1 MNMSFK
7 LALADLVLA
16 RSEARALQIDFK
28 VLTQL
33 ARAEEGERWAV
44 SRRALRA
51 ANEVMNAFRRSKGDE
66 ESGQLDLIVSR
77 CREIA
82 RSVLGDIDRDG
93 TSKPSRN
100 IMVWGIGH
108 W

>member
-1 MNMSFK
+1 MNVSFK
-7 LALADLVLA
+7 LASADLVLA

-28 VLTQL
+28 
-33 ARAEEGERWAV
+33 EEGERWAV

-51 ANEVMNAFRRSKGDE
+51 ANEVMNAFRRSKGDGVTGE
-66 ESGQLDLIVSR
+66 LDLVVSR

-82 RSVLGDIDRDG
+82 RSVLGHIDKG
-93 TSKPSRN
+93 VTSKPSRAAM
-100 IMVWGIGH
+100 IWGIGH

>member
-1 MNMSFK
+1 MNVSFK

-51 ANEVMNAFRRSKGDE
+51 ANEVMNAFHRSKGDE
-66 ESGQLDLIVSR
+66 KNGDLDLVVSR

-82 RSVLGDIDRDG
+82 RSVLGHIDKDG
-93 TSKPSRN
+93 TSKPSRAAM
-100 IMVWGIGH
+100 IWGIGH